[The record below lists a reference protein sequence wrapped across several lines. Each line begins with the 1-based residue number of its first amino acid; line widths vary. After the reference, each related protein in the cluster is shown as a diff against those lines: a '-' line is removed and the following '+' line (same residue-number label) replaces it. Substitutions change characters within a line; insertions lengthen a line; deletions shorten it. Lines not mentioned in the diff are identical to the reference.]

1 MRQRLVAR
9 TIHLLSRRGLRV
21 GLACGVVLAGPA
33 GSQAAGQ
40 DAIYRAS
47 CRAWA
52 RQVASVIERRAATG
66 TLDQREVAMHAETM
80 ENLADR
86 CTTPYAANASVL
98 LQRLHNYLV
107 NEVNQP

>member
-1 MRQRLVAR
+1 VA
-9 TIHLLSRRGLRV
+9 
-21 GLACGVVLAGPA
+21 LACGVVWA
-33 GSQAAGQ
+33 GSAGTQAFGQ
-40 DAIYRAS
+40 DEVFRAA
-47 CRAWA
+47 CRAWS
-52 RQVASVIERRAATG
+52 RQVASVIARRAATG
-66 TLDQREVAMHAETM
+66 TLDQRHVAMHAETM

>member
-1 MRQRLVAR
+1 MA
-9 TIHLLSRRGLRV
+9 
-21 GLACGVVLAGPA
+21 LACAVVLAGAA

-40 DAIYRAS
+40 DEVFRAA

-66 TLDQREVAMHAETM
+66 TLDQRQVVMHAETM